1 MGSLVV
7 EDPPTMAT
15 QVLTPL
21 NALETSFTN
30 LLTSLTITP
39 TYSAAPSATQSL
51 LAADTSLTSALQ
63 ALYTHQQN
71 YSRILH
77 LRAEASRLEEQIKS
91 TIRTCVD
98 LRKEIGDIH
107 PNILSYSDSDD
118 ESDPEAEDG
127 RDIDYQTLLSFASKI
142 GKHNTAAAK
151 EAEEDSI
158 RRLIEARK
166 GQDKS
171 TASAAAPQMNGIT
184 HTATAPGATGTGTEA
199 ATSTT
204 AGNVNGEITSQTLNL
219 IPQHEREWLDAEA
232 AMARAR
238 SGMAFPAAENL
249 RKGALGRLQWIREQG
264 GEEAVDE
271 EVDRLIGVGKEGI
284 YKVAEEGEDIVG
296 KEEVVVETA
305 AAGRQGGGVG
315 LPSRSQQSQQ
325 QQQQQR
331 AAREPERKKSLALD
345 LDLWN
350 ESDDDDD

>member
-1 MGSLVV
+1 
-7 EDPPTMAT
+7 MAT

-21 NALETSFTN
+21 NDLETSFTN
-30 LLTSLTITP
+30 LLTSLTTTP

-51 LAADTSLTSALQ
+51 LAADTSLTSALE
-63 ALYTHQQN
+63 ALYKHQQN
-71 YSRILH
+71 YSRILQ
-77 LRAEASRLEEQIKS
+77 LRAEASRLEVQIKS

-107 PNILSYSDSDD
+107 PSILSHSDWDD
-118 ESDPEAEDG
+118 ENDPEAENK
-127 RDIDYQTLLSFASKI
+127 RDVDYHTLLSFASKI

-151 EAEEDSI
+151 EAEEEST

-171 TASAAAPQMNGIT
+171 TASAAAPQTNGTT

-199 ATSTT
+199 GTSTA

-264 GEEAVDE
+264 GEEAVDKE
-271 EVDRLIGVGKEGI
+271 IESLIGGGKEGNI
-284 YKVAEEGEDIVG
+284 VKEAGEDEDVVV
-296 KEEVVVETA
+296 KEEVVETA
-305 AAGRQGGGVG
+305 AAAGRQGVGVG
-315 LPSRSQQSQQ
+315 LPSRPQQ

-331 AAREPERKKSLALD
+331 AAKEPERKKSLALD
-345 LDLWN
+345 LDMWK
-350 ESDDDDD
+350 SDDDDD